1 MARDVV
7 SEQIAKHAYIPN
19 VKMGLRDMKWSQTF
33 YKANISINNV
43 RHPAFIKAR
52 ILNKL
57 PTYHAEGKNLLD
69 DA

>member
-1 MARDVV
+1 
-7 SEQIAKHAYIPN
+7 
-19 VKMGLRDMKWSQTF
+19 MGLRDMKWSQTF

-57 PTYHAEGKNLLD
+57 PTYHAEGEILLD